1 MFFRFSTVFSPNAF
15 GASVSIDYT
24 SRRIFADS
32 HGRWVKFHLDL
43 SEHAGFQLDED

>member
-1 MFFRFSTVFSPNAF
+1 MLPTRPYL
-15 GASVSIDYT
+15 ASVSIDYT

-32 HGRWVKFHLDL
+32 RGRRVKFHLDL